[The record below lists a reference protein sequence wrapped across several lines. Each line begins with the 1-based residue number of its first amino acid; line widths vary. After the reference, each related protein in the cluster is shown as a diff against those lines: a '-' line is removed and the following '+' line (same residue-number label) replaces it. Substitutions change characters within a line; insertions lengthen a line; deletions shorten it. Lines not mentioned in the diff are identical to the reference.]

1 VRRGAHMRDCVALA
15 RVLGRLHLQAG
26 LAARL
31 GRPLPMGRVREVEV
45 ELAGLASLRIR
56 TNDVPIF
63 EVLGCEAYGVD
74 LALAGPVRT
83 VLDLGANV
91 GFATVYLARRLP
103 GARFCC
109 VEPSARSLPLLREN
123 LRRNVGAATAIRAA
137 AVGEPGPRRV
147 VEGAYG
153 GLTRVLSASDR
164 SGEDVPGMT
173 VSELLDAAG
182 FQRADFVKVDI
193 QGGEA
198 DLFAHAEG
206 WAQRVGAL
214 LAEIHPPLT
223 VDAAAA
229 RLSAHGYERLPLP
242 RGRLFDDMLY
252 VRHTKHPASG

>member
-1 VRRGAHMRDCVALA
+1 MRDRLALA
-15 RVLGRLHLQAG
+15 RILGRLHLQAG

-56 TNDVPIF
+56 TNDVPVF

-123 LRRNVGAATAIRAA
+123 LRRNVPAAAAIHAA

-153 GLTRVLSASDR
+153 GLTRVRGDGDS
-164 SGEDVPGMT
+164 SGEEVPGMT
-173 VSELLDAAG
+173 VSELLDGAG
-182 FQRADFVKVDI
+182 FERADFVKVDI
-193 QGGEA
+193 QGGES

-206 WAQRVGAL
+206 WARRVGAL
-214 LAEIHPPLT
+214 LAEIHAPLT
-223 VDAAAA
+223 ADAAAA
-229 RLSAHGYERLPLP
+229 QLAAHGYERLPLP

-252 VRHTKHPASG
+252 VRHTKRPASG

>member
-1 VRRGAHMRDCVALA
+1 MFETLPCELALVRRGAHMSDRMALA

-63 EVLGCEAYGVD
+63 EVLGCEANG
-74 LALAGPVRT
+74 
-83 VLDLGANV
+83 

-109 VEPSARSLPLLREN
+109 VERSARSLPLLREN

-153 GLTRVLSASDR
+153 GLTRVLSDSDR
-164 SGEDVPGMT
+164 SGEEVPGMT

-206 WAQRVGAL
+206 WAPLVGAL
-214 LAEIHPPLT
+214 VAEIHPPLT

-229 RLSAHGYERLPLP
+229 RLAAHGYER
-242 RGRLFDDMLY
+242 
-252 VRHTKHPASG
+252 

>member
-1 VRRGAHMRDCVALA
+1 
-15 RVLGRLHLQAG
+15 
-26 LAARL
+26 
-31 GRPLPMGRVREVEV
+31 MGRVREVEV
-45 ELAGLASLRIR
+45 ELAGVASLRIR

-74 LALAGPVRT
+74 LALAGRVRT

-91 GFATVYLARRLP
+91 GFATVYFARRLP

-123 LRRNVGAATAIRAA
+123 LRRNVPAAAAIHAA

-153 GLTRVLSASDR
+153 GLTRVRGDGDSR
-164 SGEDVPGMT
+164 GEEVAAMT

-182 FQRADFVKVDI
+182 FERADFVKVDI

-206 WAQRVGAL
+206 WARRVGAL
-214 LAEIHPPLT
+214 LAEIHAPLT
-223 VDAAAA
+223 VDDAAAQLA
-229 RLSAHGYERLPLP
+229 THGYERLPLP

-252 VRHTKHPASG
+252 VHHTKPPASG